1 MKPHDRHEQSQSLS
15 ASQASSARDLAAST
29 PCSTAV
35 QTVEFIV
42 HFPIR
47 NRGPAGGKPQ
57 ATTCRTSTSLTLT
70 LERPVGELLRESD
83 LHRSLR
89 APISPAPL
97 SHGRVFLVLRDSG
110 SHLQL

>member
-1 MKPHDRHEQSQSLS
+1 MKPHNRHEQNQSLS
-15 ASQASSARDLAAST
+15 ASQASSARDPAAST

-57 ATTCRTSTSLTLT
+57 ATTCGTSTLTLT